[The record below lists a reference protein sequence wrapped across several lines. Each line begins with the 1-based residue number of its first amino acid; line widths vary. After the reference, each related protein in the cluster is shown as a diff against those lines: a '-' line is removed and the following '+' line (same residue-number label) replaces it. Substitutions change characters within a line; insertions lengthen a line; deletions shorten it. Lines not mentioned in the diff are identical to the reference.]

1 MIWLDLPGLEER
13 ANAVAI
19 RIARAYTRKDGVA
32 ICGYHGWHDWY
43 LAANLKEKSGLNQH
57 LLSDLN
63 ISGVPKNLKS
73 TVYPFKFNDY
83 ENLIK
88 IITKYKNIGTIKMEV
103 YRNVPPNRNFLQKVR
118 NLCNRKNLV
127 LIFDECTSGFRQT
140 FGGIHKF
147 YNVNPDMAIFG
158 KAMGNGYPINAI
170 LGKKEIMNAA
180 QSTFIS
186 STFLDRKVGICSCF
200 KNT

>member
-1 MIWLDLPGLEER
+1 MKCIPGLIWLDYSGLEER
-13 ANAVAI
+13 LTAVAI

-32 ICGYHGWHDWY
+32 IQILWLARLHS
-43 LAANLKEKSGLNQH
+43 AANLKEKSGLNQH

-158 KAMGNGYPINAI
+158 K
-170 LGKKEIMNAA
+170 E
-180 QSTFIS
+180 
-186 STFLDRKVGICSCF
+186 
-200 KNT
+200 

>member
-1 MIWLDLPGLEER
+1 MSLMGVGTNILGYSNSKINTQVLNAVKKGNISTLNSYEEVKLAEKLIEMHPWFDMAR
-13 ANAVAI
+13 FTRSGGEANAVAI

-88 IITKYKNIGTIKMEV
+88 IITKYKNIETIKMEV
-103 YRNVPPNRNFLQKVR
+103 YRNVPPNRNFLQKSE
-118 NLCNRKNLV
+118 
-127 LIFDECTSGFRQT
+127 IF
-140 FGGIHKF
+140 
-147 YNVNPDMAIFG
+147 
-158 KAMGNGYPINAI
+158 
-170 LGKKEIMNAA
+170 AA
-180 QSTFIS
+180 EKI
-186 STFLDRKVGICSCF
+186 
-200 KNT
+200 

>member
-1 MIWLDLPGLEER
+1 MHPWFDMARFTRSGGE

-19 RIARAYTRKDGVA
+19 RIARAYTKRW
-32 ICGYHGWHDWY
+32 CCYGYHGWRWY

-88 IITKYKNIGTIKMEV
+88 IITKYKNIGTIKMSLQECTAKQE
-103 YRNVPPNRNFLQKVR
+103 FLQKVR
-118 NLCNRKNLV
+118 NLCNRK
-127 LIFDECTSGFRQT
+127 I
-140 FGGIHKF
+140 
-147 YNVNPDMAIFG
+147 
-158 KAMGNGYPINAI
+158 
-170 LGKKEIMNAA
+170 
-180 QSTFIS
+180 
-186 STFLDRKVGICSCF
+186 
-200 KNT
+200 